1 MSGDPY
7 RYFRTEARE
16 LVEGLTQGALALEK
30 GPAEAGLVSRL
41 LRYAH
46 TLKGAARVVRQAR
59 ISELSHS
66 IEEVLAGHREGPG
79 TVPAP
84 VIGQLLAWVD
94 AISLKVAG
102 LGGPSQAQGPPAFA
116 QPSQPPSRPGPAQ
129 PGDEQFE
136 TIRTDMKDMDGLLR
150 TASELRLQMA
160 GLSRL
165 APELEHAARLAADL
179 SRQQPVRPAG
189 AAGCRVATGAP
200 PSGGRVPASDW
211 AGAAVRLQSAL
222 RDLHRTFSS
231 VLGRSGRELE
241 SLCEQAEAMRLVAAN
256 SLFSVL
262 ERTARDAAE
271 TAGKQ
276 VAFEAG
282 GGETRLDARVLK
294 LLRNA
299 LIHLVRNAVAHGVE
313 SPAERA
319 QSGKPQAGRVQVRV
333 ERRGDRAVFFCI
345 DDGRGV
351 DLERVRQVLLER
363 RLATPAQAAQ
373 LTPPTAMVWL
383 LRGGLTTTRNVSQ
396 LAGRGLGL
404 EVAREAVAALD
415 GSITGKSEP
424 GKGVCI
430 EVSVPVMVESQE
442 VLHVQAGGALASI
455 PLRAVK
461 LALRLTPAEIAPSPE
476 GWSIAYRGRA
486 VRYAPLARFLKSGPA
501 QETARM
507 SALVLES
514 AAGAAALGVEHIL
527 GRERV
532 VIRAIPRALGP
543 MPTISGAFF
552 NSQGS
557 PQPVLNP
564 EGLIEAICSV
574 SGLEPQ
580 AEAPRPPRLLVIDD
594 SLTTRLLERDILET
608 AGYQVDT
615 ASSGE
620 EALEKARQ
628 GRYGLFLVDLEMPG
642 MDGYQFIRAARAQP
656 ELASIPSIIVTSRS
670 SAEDRARGA
679 AVGAAAYIVKSEFD
693 EQLLLAAIRKLV
705 G

>member
-1 MSGDPY
+1 MNSDPY

-16 LVEGLTQGALALEK
+16 LVEGLTQGVLAIEK
-30 GPAEAGLVSRL
+30 GHGEAGLFSRL

-46 TLKGAARVVRQAR
+46 TLKGAARVVKQPR
-59 ISELSHS
+59 IAELSHS
-66 IEEVLAGHREGPG
+66 IEEVLAGHREKPG
-79 TVPAP
+79 TVPAT

-94 AISLKVAG
+94 AISLEVAG
-102 LGGPSQAQGPPAFA
+102 LGGPSQAQRPPSLAE
-116 QPSQPPSRPGPAQ
+116 PSQPPSRPNPTEPA
-129 PGDEQFE
+129 DEQFE

-165 APELEHAARLAADL
+165 APEMEQAARLAADI
-179 SRQQPVRPAG
+179 SRQQPVRPTGGAG
-189 AAGCRVATGAP
+189 R
-200 PSGGRVPASDW
+200 PASDW
-211 AGAAVRLQSAL
+211 PGAAERLESAL
-222 RDLHRTFSS
+222 RDLHQTFSS
-231 VLGRSGRELE
+231 VLGHSGRELE
-241 SLCEQAEAMRLVAAN
+241 SLCEQAEAMRLVAAS

-271 TAGKQ
+271 SAGKK

-319 QSGKPQAGRVQVRV
+319 ESGKPQAGRVQVRV

-363 RLATPAQAAQ
+363 NLATAAQAAQ
-373 LTPPTAMVWL
+373 LTPATAMVLL
-383 LRGGLTTTRNVSQ
+383 LRGGITTTRNVSQ
-396 LAGRGLGL
+396 LSGRGIGL
-404 EVAREAVAALD
+404 DAAREAVAALN
-415 GSITGKSEP
+415 GSLTGTSEP
-424 GKGVCI
+424 GKGACI
-430 EVSVPVMVESQE
+430 EISVPVMVESQE

-461 LALRLTPAEIAPSPE
+461 LAVRLNPAEIAVCPE
-476 GWSIAYRGRA
+476 GRTIAYRGRA

-514 AAGAAALGVEHIL
+514 AAGSAALGVEHIL

-543 MPTISGAFF
+543 MPTISGAFL

-564 EGLIEAICSV
+564 EGLVQAIRSA
-574 SGLEPQ
+574 SGPEKPT
-580 AEAPRPPRLLVIDD
+580 EAPRPARLLVIDD
-594 SLTTRLLERDILET
+594 SMTTRMLERDILET

-615 ASSGE
+615 ACSGE

-679 AVGAAAYIVKSEFD
+679 VVGAGAYIVKSEFD

>member
-1 MSGDPY
+1 MNSDPY

-16 LVEGLTQGALALEK
+16 LVEGLTQGVLDIEK
-30 GPAEAGLVSRL
+30 GHGEAGLVSKL

-46 TLKGAARVVRQAR
+46 TLKGAAGVVRQAR

-66 IEEVLAGHREGPG
+66 IEEVLAGHRERPG
-79 TVPAP
+79 AISAPA
-84 VIGQLLAWVD
+84 IGQLLTWLD
-94 AISLKVAG
+94 AIALEVAG
-102 LGGPSQAQGPPAFA
+102 LGQPSQAQSPPAPA
-116 QPSQPPSRPGPAQ
+116 APAQPPSRPSAAEA
-129 PGDEQFE
+129 GDEQFE

-165 APELEHAARLAADL
+165 APELELAARLAADI
-179 SRQQPVRPAG
+179 SRQQPVRRTGGAGTSAPGSAG
-189 AAGCRVATGAP
+189 AA
-200 PSGGRVPASDW
+200 D
-211 AGAAVRLQSAL
+211 RLQSAL
-222 RDLHRTFSS
+222 RDLHQTFSS

-241 SLCEQAEAMRLVAAN
+241 SLCEQAEAMRLVSAN

-262 ERTARDAAE
+262 ERTARDAAQ

-276 VAFEAG
+276 VAFESG

-319 QSGKPQAGRVQVRV
+319 KSGKPLAGRVQVRV
-333 ERRGDRAVFFCI
+333 ERRADRAVFSCI

-351 DLERVRQVLLER
+351 DLERVRQVILER
-363 RLATPAQAAQ
+363 NLATPAEAAQ
-373 LTPPTAMVWL
+373 LTPATAMVWL
-383 LRGGLTTTRNVSQ
+383 LHGGITTTRKVSQ
-396 LAGRGLGL
+396 LSGRGVGL
-404 EVAREAVAALD
+404 DVVREAVAALD
-415 GSITGKSEP
+415 GSITGNSEP
-424 GKGVCI
+424 GKGACI
-430 EVSVPVMVESQE
+430 QVSVPVMVESQE

-461 LALRLTPAEIAPSPE
+461 VAVRLAPAQIAVSPE
-476 GWSIAYRGRA
+476 GRSIAYGGRA

-501 QETARM
+501 RETSRM

-557 PQPVLNP
+557 PQVVLNP
-564 EGLIEAICSV
+564 EGLVQAICSV
-574 SGLEPQ
+574 SGPEHQ
-580 AEAPRPPRLLVIDD
+580 AEAPRLSRLLVIDD

-620 EALEKARQ
+620 EALEKARHVN
-628 GRYGLFLVDLEMPG
+628 YSLFLVDLEMPG
-642 MDGYQFIRAARAQP
+642 MDGYQFIQAARAQP

-670 SAEDRARGA
+670 SAEDRAAGA
-679 AVGAAAYIVKSEFD
+679 AVGAGAYIVKSEFD

-705 G
+705 D